1 MMSYLRGWNRV
12 TDRIVVFN
20 GSKRDFDNYLNNAIE
35 NNSGSI
41 PFMELI
47 QHYNARIRP
56 SESGVKEADLHKKI
70 QVENCIVRAD
80 DYSSVLPHVLS
91 NFANIVALNY
101 DIDTLYIQN
110 PPRRVLESLETSFA
124 GAINYEYSVY
134 PSIGRKELREI
145 YRNISLDVLGQESC
159 KKHLL
164 SGLYRLTTGSTE
176 KPVVLML
183 YGPSGVGKTES
194 AKSISK
200 SLGGKLLRIQFS
212 MMQNQESIDYIFG
225 ADHSKNS
232 FARDMLGRESN
243 VIIIDEFDKVNPH
256 FYNAFYEL
264 FDEGRYVDTNYDLNL
279 KQAIFLLTCN
289 YNNEQEIK
297 TALGP
302 AMFSRIGC
310 CIKFDELSTD
320 QKRTIITNWYK
331 EILDSLQSDEKAFIE
346 TTNVLEWF
354 IKNASRYDNIR
365 TLKTKLENAVFDKL
379 TEHYILG
386 KYSNDSTI

>member
-1 MMSYLRGWNRV
+1 M

-35 NNSGSI
+35 NNSGTI

-159 KKHLL
+159 KK
-164 SGLYRLTTGSTE
+164 TPIKWT
-176 KPVVLML
+176 V
-183 YGPSGVGKTES
+183 
-194 AKSISK
+194 SI
-200 SLGGKLLRIQFS
+200 
-212 MMQNQESIDYIFG
+212 NNWIDRKACSSYVIWPIWCW
-225 ADHSKNS
+225 KN
-232 FARDMLGRESN
+232 R
-243 VIIIDEFDKVNPH
+243 
-256 FYNAFYEL
+256 
-264 FDEGRYVDTNYDLNL
+264 
-279 KQAIFLLTCN
+279 
-289 YNNEQEIK
+289 
-297 TALGP
+297 
-302 AMFSRIGC
+302 
-310 CIKFDELSTD
+310 
-320 QKRTIITNWYK
+320 KRK
-331 EILDSLQSDEKAFIE
+331 KHQ
-346 TTNVLEWF
+346 
-354 IKNASRYDNIR
+354 
-365 TLKTKLENAVFDKL
+365 
-379 TEHYILG
+379 
-386 KYSNDSTI
+386 